1 VNALILVNIK
11 MTEKEIEQKFKADF
25 RELFPKLKDATAVP
39 MAALFKDS
47 SEVGKI
53 LDIVL
58 RLKVGDKPK
67 NLLCEVVSQRY
78 PKQLREKGLQ
88 LLEICQRGRKGYP
101 VIIAPYISELGREIC
116 KKIGVGFL
124 DLSGNAY
131 LDFDSFYME
140 IEGKPNRFKY
150 PSEPT
155 GLFNPK
161 AERILRFYLLKD
173 SEKQISGNSYRN
185 ITKEVGVSLGQL
197 SKVNKKLDEFGL
209 WLEQPEG
216 LRIID
221 KTKLLDLWR
230 ENYRSERNEV
240 LNLYSIMQLPQ
251 LEKQLAE
258 FCKTKKIQ
266 YALTLFS
273 GANRLAP
280 FTRYNVGTIYFSGD
294 VEELKRDLELKEV
307 PSGANLQI
315 LVPYDDGV
323 YYKAQEVD
331 SVKVANPVQI
341 YLDLYNYAGRG
352 KEQAEFLREKIIKF

>member
-1 VNALILVNIK
+1 

-25 RELFPKLKDATAVP
+25 RELFPKLKDATAIPVAKNSSKSEK
-39 MAALFKDS
+39 MA
-47 SEVGKI
+47 
-53 LDIVL
+53 DIIL
-58 RLKVGDKPK
+58 RLRVGDKTR
-67 NLLCEVVSQRY
+67 NLLCEVISQGY
-78 PKQLREKGLQ
+78 PKQLREKGLE
-88 LLEICQRGRKGYP
+88 LLEISQRGRKGYP
-101 VIIAPYISELGREIC
+101 VIIAPYVSELGREIC
-116 KKIGVGFL
+116 KKIGIGFL

-161 AERILRFYLLKD
+161 AERILRFYLVGGSQKEG
-173 SEKQISGNSYRN
+173 SVNSYRE
-185 ITKEVGVSLGQL
+185 IAKEVGVSLGQL

-209 WLEQPEG
+209 WLEQSKD
-216 LRIID
+216 LKTID
-221 KTKLLDLWR
+221 KTKLFDLWR

-240 LNLYSIMQLPQ
+240 LNLYSIMQVSQ
-251 LEKQLAE
+251 IEKQLAE
-258 FCKTKKIQ
+258 FCKRKKIQ
-266 YALTLFS
+266 CALTLFS

-280 FTRYNVGTIYFSGD
+280 FTRYNVATSYFGGD

-315 LVPYDDGV
+315 RVPYDDGV
-323 YYKAQEVD
+323 YYEAQEVD

-352 KEQAEFLREKIIKF
+352 REQAEFLRERIIKF

>member
-1 VNALILVNIK
+1 

-25 RELFPKLKDATAVP
+25 RELFPRIKDATAVP
-39 MAALFKDS
+39 VVVLSKVS
-47 SEVGKI
+47 PEVGKMI
-53 LDIVL
+53 DIML
-58 RLKVGDKPK
+58 RLKVGDKTK

-88 LLEICQRGRKGYP
+88 LLEISQRGTKGYP
-101 VIIAPYISELGREIC
+101 VIIAPYISELGREVC

-161 AERILRFYLLKD
+161 AERILRFYLLKG
-173 SEKQISGNSYRN
+173 SEKEGSGNSYRN

-216 LRIID
+216 LKIID
-221 KTKLLDLWR
+221 KTKLLDLWG

-240 LNLYSIMQLPQ
+240 LNLYSIMQASQ
-251 LEKQLAE
+251 IEKQLAE

-273 GANRLAP
+273 GANRFAP
-280 FTRYNVGTIYFSGD
+280 FTRYNVGTSYFSGD
-294 VEELKRDLELKEV
+294 VAELKRDLELKEV
-307 PSGANLQI
+307 TSGANLQI
-315 LVPYDDGV
+315 LVPYDEGV
-323 YYKAQEVD
+323 YYKVQEVD
-331 SVKVANPVQI
+331 SVRVANPIQI

-352 KEQAEFLREKIIKF
+352 REQAEFLRERIIKF

>member
-1 VNALILVNIK
+1 MNKK
-11 MTEKEIEQKFKADF
+11 MTEKEVEQKFKADF
-25 RELFPKLKDATAVP
+25 RELFPKLKDATALP
-39 MAALFKDS
+39 AAKNS
-47 SEVGKI
+47 SESGKTVDMI
-53 LDIVL
+53 L
-58 RLKVGDKPK
+58 RLRVGEKFK

-88 LLEICQRGRKGYP
+88 LLEISQQGRKGYP
-101 VIIAPYISELGREIC
+101 VIIAPYISELGREVC

-131 LDFDSFYME
+131 LDFDSFYLE

-155 GLFNPK
+155 GLFNRK
-161 AERILRFYLLKD
+161 AERILRFYLLRD
-173 SEKQISGNSYRN
+173 SEKEESVNSYRD
-185 ITKEVGVSLGQL
+185 IVKEVGVSLGQL
-197 SKVNKKLDEFGL
+197 TKVNKKLDEFGL
-209 WLEQPEG
+209 WLEQSKG

-230 ENYRSERNEV
+230 ESYRSERNKI
-240 LNLYSIMQLPQ
+240 LNFYSIMQVPQ
-251 LEKQLAE
+251 IEKQLAE
-258 FCKTKKIQ
+258 FCKTIRIA

-273 GANRLAP
+273 GSNRLAP
-280 FTRYNVGTIYFSGD
+280 FTRYNFATSYFSGD
-294 VEELKRDLELKEV
+294 IGLLKRELELKEV

-315 LVPYDDGV
+315 LVPYDEGV

-331 SVKVANPVQI
+331 SVRVVNPIQI

-352 KEQAEFLREKIIKF
+352 REQAEFLREKIVKF

>member
-1 VNALILVNIK
+1 
-11 MTEKEIEQKFKADF
+11 MTERELLQKFKADI
-25 RELFPKLKDATAVP
+25 RRLFPKLKDATSVP
-39 MAALFKDS
+39 VTVLSKDL
-47 SEVGKI
+47 SEGGKVV
-53 LDIVL
+53 DIIL
-58 RLKVGDKPK
+58 RLKVGHKTK

-78 PKQLREKGLQ
+78 PKQLREKGVQ
-88 LLEICQRGRKGYP
+88 LSEISQQGRKGYP

-116 KKIGVGFL
+116 KKIGIGFL

-140 IEGKPNRFKY
+140 IEGKPNKFKY

-161 AERILRFYLLKD
+161 TERILRFYLLKD
-173 SEKQISGNSYRN
+173 SGKKESANSYRN
-185 ITKEVGVSLGQL
+185 ITKEVRVSLGQL

-209 WLEQPEG
+209 WLEQPKG
-216 LRIID
+216 LKIID
-221 KTKLLDLWR
+221 RTKLLDLWR
-230 ENYRSERNEV
+230 DNYRSERNEV
-240 LNLYSIMQLPQ
+240 LNLYSIMQVPQ
-251 LEKQLAE
+251 IEKQLAE

-280 FTRYNVGTIYFSGD
+280 FTRYNMATSYFSGD
-294 VEELKRDLELKEV
+294 VEELKRNLEQKEV

-352 KEQAEFLREKIIKF
+352 REQAEFLREKIIKF

>member
-1 VNALILVNIK
+1 
-11 MTEKEIEQKFKADF
+11 MTEKEIERTFKADF
-25 RELFPKLKDATAVP
+25 RQLFPRLKDAAAVP
-39 MAALFKDS
+39 VAALPKDS
-47 SEVGKI
+47 SEVSKMI
-53 LDIVL
+53 DIIL

-88 LLEICQRGRKGYP
+88 LLEISQRGRKGYP
-101 VIIAPYISELGREIC
+101 VIIAPYVSELGREIC

-131 LDFDSFYME
+131 MDFDSFYME

-161 AERILRFYLLKD
+161 AERILRFYLLKA
-173 SEKQISGNSYRN
+173 SEEGGSGNTYRN
-185 ITKEVGVSLGQL
+185 IAKDVGVSLGQV

-209 WLEQPEG
+209 WLEQSEG
-216 LRIID
+216 SKIID

-230 ENYRSERNEV
+230 ENYRSERSGT
-240 LNLYSIMQLPQ
+240 LNLYSIMQVSQ
-251 LEKQLAE
+251 IEKQLAE
-258 FCKTKKIQ
+258 FCKTEKIQ

-280 FTRYNVGTIYFSGD
+280 FTRYNAATSYFSGD
-294 VEELKRDLELKEV
+294 VEELKRGLELKEV

-315 LVPYDDGV
+315 LLPYDDGV
-323 YYKAQEVD
+323 YYKTEEVD
-331 SVKVANPVQI
+331 SVKVTNPVQI
-341 YLDLYNYAGRG
+341 YLDLYKYAGRG
-352 KEQAEFLREKIIKF
+352 REQAEFLRERIIKF

>member
-1 VNALILVNIK
+1 MNAPILVNIK

-39 MAALFKDS
+39 VAALSKDS
-47 SEVGKI
+47 SEIGKMV
-53 LDIVL
+53 DIIL
-58 RLKVGDKPK
+58 RLKVGGKTK
-67 NLLCEVVSQRY
+67 NLLCEVVSQGY

-88 LLEICQRGRKGYP
+88 LLEINQRGRKGYP

-161 AERILRFYLLKD
+161 AERILRFYLLRD
-173 SEKQISGNSYRN
+173 SQKEVGVNSYRD
-185 ITKEVGVSLGQL
+185 IAKEVSVSLGQL

-216 LRIID
+216 LKIID

-240 LNLYSIMQLPQ
+240 LNLYSIMQVSQ
-251 LEKQLAE
+251 IEKQLAE

-266 YALTLFS
+266 CALTLFS

-280 FTRYNVGTIYFSGD
+280 FTRYNVATTYFSGD
-294 VEELKRDLELKEV
+294 LEELKRDLELKEV

-315 LVPYDDGV
+315 RVPYDEGV

-331 SVKVANPVQI
+331 SVRVANPIQI

-352 KEQAEFLREKIIKF
+352 REQAEFLRERIIKF

>member
-1 VNALILVNIK
+1 
-11 MTEKEIEQKFKADF
+11 MTEKEIGKKFKAEF
-25 RELFPKLKDATAVP
+25 RGLFPKLKDATALL
-39 MAALFKDS
+39 AAKNS
-47 SEVGKI
+47 SNSGRMV
-53 LDIVL
+53 DIIL
-58 RLKVGDKPK
+58 RLRVGDKNK

-78 PKQLREKGLQ
+78 PKQLREKGLE
-88 LLEICQRGRKGYP
+88 LLEISRQGRKGYP

-116 KKIGVGFL
+116 KKTGVGFL

-131 LDFDSFYME
+131 VDFDSFYME

-150 PSEPT
+150 PSEAT

-173 SEKQISGNSYRN
+173 PGKEVSGDSYRN

-216 LRIID
+216 LKIID
-221 KTKLLDLWR
+221 KMKLLDLWR

-240 LNLYSIMQLPQ
+240 LNLYSIMQVSQ
-251 LEKQLAE
+251 IEKQLVE

-280 FTRYNVGTIYFSGD
+280 FTRYNVATTYFSGD
-294 VEELKRDLELKEV
+294 LEELKRDLELKEV

-315 LVPYDDGV
+315 RVPYDEGV
-323 YYKAQEVD
+323 YYKAREVD
-331 SVKVANPVQI
+331 SVRVANPMQI

-352 KEQAEFLREKIIKF
+352 REQAEFLRERIIKF

>member
-1 VNALILVNIK
+1 
-11 MTEKEIEQKFKADF
+11 MTERELQQKFKANF
-25 RELFPKLKDATAVP
+25 RGLFPKLKEATSVSVT
-39 MAALFKDS
+39 ALSKDL
-47 SEVGKI
+47 SEGGKVV
-53 LDIVL
+53 DIIL
-58 RLKVGDKPK
+58 RLKVGDKTK

-78 PKQLREKGLQ
+78 PKQLREKGVQ
-88 LLEICQRGRKGYP
+88 LLEISQRGRKGYP

-116 KKIGVGFL
+116 KKIGIGFL

-140 IEGKPNRFKY
+140 IEGKPNKFKY

-161 AERILRFYLLKD
+161 AERILRFYLLKNSAKEE
-173 SEKQISGNSYRN
+173 SEDSYRN

-209 WLEQPEG
+209 WMEQPKG
-216 LRIID
+216 SRIID

-240 LNLYSIMQLPQ
+240 LNLYSIMQVPQ
-251 LEKQLAE
+251 VEKDLAE
-258 FCKTKKIQ
+258 FCKMKKIQ

-280 FTRYNVGTIYFSGD
+280 FTRYNMATSYFSGD
-294 VEELKRDLELKEV
+294 VEELKRGLELKEV
-307 PSGANLQI
+307 SSGANLQI
-315 LVPYDDGV
+315 QVPYDDGV

-331 SVKVANPVQI
+331 SVKVANPVQV

-352 KEQAEFLREKIIKF
+352 REQAEFLREKIIKF

>member
-1 VNALILVNIK
+1 
-11 MTEKEIEQKFKADF
+11 MTEKELEQKFKADF
-25 RELFPKLKDATAVP
+25 EELFPKLKSATVVPPAV
-39 MAALFKDS
+39 LTKDS
-47 SEVGKI
+47 AARGSMA
-53 LDIVL
+53 DIIL
-58 RLKVGDKPK
+58 RLRIGGKTR

-78 PKQLREKGLQ
+78 PKQLRERGLR
-88 LLEICQRGRKGYP
+88 LLEISQRGKKGYP

-161 AERILRFYLLKD
+161 AERILRFYLLRD
-173 SEKQISGNSYRN
+173 SQEEESTNSYRD
-185 ITKEVGVSLGQL
+185 IVKEVGVSLGQL

-209 WLEQPEG
+209 WLEQSKG
-216 LRIID
+216 SMIID
-221 KTKLLDLWR
+221 KKKLLDLWR
-230 ENYRSERNEV
+230 ENYRFERNRV
-240 LNLYSIMQLPQ
+240 LSFYSIMQVSQ
-251 LEKQLAE
+251 IEKQLAG
-258 FCKTKKIQ
+258 FCKANKIK

-280 FTRYNVGTIYFSGD
+280 FTRYNFATSYFSGD
-294 VEELKRDLELKEV
+294 VEQLKRDLDLKEV

-315 LVPYDDGV
+315 LMPYDEGV
-323 YYKAQEVD
+323 YYRDQKAD
-331 SVKVANPVQI
+331 SVRVVNPIQI

>member
-1 VNALILVNIK
+1 
-11 MTEKEIEQKFKADF
+11 MTEKELEQKFNANF
-25 RELFPKLKDATAVP
+25 RGLFPKLKEATSVSVT
-39 MAALFKDS
+39 ALSKDL
-47 SEVGKI
+47 SEGGKVV
-53 LDIVL
+53 DIIL
-58 RLKVGDKPK
+58 RLKVGDKTK

-78 PKQLREKGLQ
+78 PKQLREKGVQ
-88 LLEICQRGRKGYP
+88 LFEISQRGRKGYP

-116 KKIGVGFL
+116 KKIGIGFL

-140 IEGKPNRFKY
+140 IEGKPNKFKY

-173 SEKQISGNSYRN
+173 SAKEESGDSYRN

-209 WLEQPEG
+209 WMEQPKG

-221 KTKLLDLWR
+221 RTKLLDLWR

-240 LNLYSIMQLPQ
+240 LNLYSIMQVPQ
-251 LEKQLAE
+251 IEKELAE

-280 FTRYNVGTIYFSGD
+280 FTRYNMATSYFSGD
-294 VEELKRDLELKEV
+294 VEELKRGLGLKEV
-307 PSGANLQI
+307 SSGANLQI
-315 LVPYDDGV
+315 QVPYDDGV
-323 YYKAQEVD
+323 YYKAQEVY
-331 SVKVANPVQI
+331 SVKVANSVQV

-352 KEQAEFLREKIIKF
+352 REQAEFLREKIIKF

>member
-1 VNALILVNIK
+1 
-11 MTEKEIEQKFKADF
+11 MTEKEIQQKFKADF
-25 RELFPKLKDATAVP
+25 RELFPKLKDATAV
-39 MAALFKDS
+39 AALPKDS
-47 SEVGKI
+47 SEVGKMV
-53 LDIVL
+53 DIIL
-58 RLKVGDKPK
+58 RLKTGDKPK

-88 LLEICQRGRKGYP
+88 LLEISQGGRKGYP
-101 VIIAPYISELGREIC
+101 LIIAPYISELGREIC

-161 AERILRFYLLKD
+161 AERILRFYLLKN
-173 SEKQISGNSYRN
+173 SEKQVSGNSYRN

-209 WLEQPEG
+209 WLEKPEG
-216 LRIID
+216 LKTID

-230 ENYRSERNEV
+230 ENYRPERNEV
-240 LNLYSIMQLPQ
+240 LNLYSIMQVSQ
-251 LEKQLAE
+251 IEKQLAN

-280 FTRYNVGTIYFSGD
+280 FTRYNVATSYFSGD
-294 VEELKRDLELKEV
+294 VKELRRDLEVKEV

-315 LVPYDDGV
+315 LVPYDDGI
-323 YYKAQEVD
+323 YYKALEID
-331 SVKVANPVQI
+331 SAKVANPVQI
-341 YLDLYNYAGRG
+341 YLDLYNYPGRG
-352 KEQAEFLREKIIKF
+352 REQAEFLRERIIKF

>member
-1 VNALILVNIK
+1 MNIIFLVNIQ
-11 MTEKEIEQKFKADF
+11 MTEKEIEQEFKADF
-25 RELFPKLKDATAVP
+25 RDLFPKLKGATPVP
-39 MAALFKDS
+39 VASLPGDY
-47 SEVGKI
+47 SEVGKMI
-53 LDIVL
+53 DIIL

-67 NLLCEVVSQRY
+67 NVLCEVISQRY

-88 LLEICQRGRKGYP
+88 LLEISQQGKKGYP

-131 LDFDSFYME
+131 LDFESFYME

-173 SEKQISGNSYRN
+173 PEKGESGDSYRS
-185 ITKEVGVSLGQL
+185 ITKEVGVSLGQV

-209 WLEQPEG
+209 WSEQSG
-216 LRIID
+216 GAKIID

-230 ENYRSERNEV
+230 ENYRPERNEV
-240 LNLYSIMQLPQ
+240 LNPYSIMQVPQ
-251 LEKQLAE
+251 IEKQLAE
-258 FCKTKKIQ
+258 FCKTKKMQ

-280 FTRYNVGTIYFSGD
+280 FTRYNVATSYFTGD
-294 VEELKRDLELKEV
+294 IEELKKTLELKEV

-323 YYKAQEVD
+323 YYKAQEIAAI
-331 SVKVANPVQI
+331 KVANPIQI

-352 KEQAEFLREKIIKF
+352 REQAEFLRERVIKL

>member
-1 VNALILVNIK
+1 
-11 MTEKEIEQKFKADF
+11 MTERELLQKFKADF
-25 RELFPKLKDATAVP
+25 RGLFPKLKDATSVP
-39 MAALFKDS
+39 VTALSKDL
-47 SEVGKI
+47 SEGNKVV
-53 LDIVL
+53 DIIL
-58 RLKVGDKPK
+58 RLKVRDKTK

-78 PKQLREKGLQ
+78 PKQLREKGVQ
-88 LLEICQRGRKGYP
+88 LLEISQRGTKGYP

-116 KKIGVGFL
+116 KKIGIGFL

-131 LDFDSFYME
+131 LDFDFFYME
-140 IEGKPNRFKY
+140 IEGKPNKFKY

-173 SEKQISGNSYRN
+173 SAKEESVDSYRN
-185 ITKEVGVSLGQL
+185 ITKEVRVSLGQL

-209 WLEQPEG
+209 WMEQPEG

-230 ENYRSERNEV
+230 ENYRSERSKV
-240 LNLYSIMQLPQ
+240 LNLYSIMQVPQ
-251 LEKQLAE
+251 IEKQLAE

-280 FTRYNVGTIYFSGD
+280 FTRYNMATSYFSGD
-294 VEELKRDLELKEV
+294 VEELKRNLEQKEV

-352 KEQAEFLREKIIKF
+352 REQAEFLREKIIKF

>member
-1 VNALILVNIK
+1 
-11 MTEKEIEQKFKADF
+11 MTEKELEQKFKADF
-25 RELFPKLKDATAVP
+25 RGLFPKLKDAAPAPVTA
-39 MAALFKDS
+39 LYRDL
-47 SEVGKI
+47 SEGGKVV
-53 LDIVL
+53 DIIL
-58 RLKVGDKPK
+58 RLKVGDKTK

-78 PKQLREKGLQ
+78 PKQLREKGVQ
-88 LLEICQRGRKGYP
+88 LLEISQRGRKGYP

-116 KKIGVGFL
+116 KKIGIGFL

-140 IEGKPNRFKY
+140 IEGKPNKFKY

-173 SEKQISGNSYRN
+173 SVKEELGGSYRD
-185 ITKEVGVSLGQL
+185 ITKEVKVSLGQL

-209 WLEQPEG
+209 WMEQPKG

-230 ENYRSERNEV
+230 ENYRSERSEV
-240 LNLYSIMQLPQ
+240 LNLYSIMQVSQ
-251 LEKQLAE
+251 IEKQLAE
-258 FCKTKKIQ
+258 FCKTKKNQ

-280 FTRYNVGTIYFSGD
+280 FTRFNMATSYFSGD
-294 VEELKRDLELKEV
+294 VEELKRGLELKEV

-315 LVPYDDGV
+315 LVPYDEGV

-352 KEQAEFLREKIIKF
+352 REQADFLRERIIKF

>member
-1 VNALILVNIK
+1 MFGEHK
-11 MTEKEIEQKFKADF
+11 MTEKEIEHKFKADF
-25 RELFPKLKDATAVP
+25 RQLFPKLKNAIGVSG
-39 MAALFKDS
+39 AALSKDS
-47 SEVGKI
+47 SFGKM

-58 RLKVGDKPK
+58 RLNVGGKPK
-67 NLLCEVVSQRY
+67 NLLCEAISQRY

-88 LLEICQRGRKGYP
+88 LLEISQRGRKGYP
-101 VIIAPYISELGREIC
+101 VIITPYVSDLGREIC
-116 KKIGVGFL
+116 KRIGVGFL

-131 LDFDSFYME
+131 LDFDFFYME

-161 AERILRFYLLKD
+161 AERILRFYLLTA
-173 SEKQISGNSYRN
+173 SGEERSGDTYRN
-185 ITKEVGVSLGQL
+185 IAREVGVSLGQV
-197 SKVNKKLDEFGL
+197 SKVNKKLDEMGL
-209 WLEQPEG
+209 WLEQAKG
-216 LRIID
+216 SKIID

-230 ENYRSERNEV
+230 ENYRAERNEV
-240 LNLYSIMQLPQ
+240 INLYSMMQISQ
-251 LEKQLAE
+251 VEKQLAK
-258 FCKTKKIQ
+258 FCRTKKIQ

-280 FTRYNVGTIYFSGD
+280 FTRYNVAMSYFSGD
-294 VEELKRDLELKEV
+294 VEEVKRDLELKEV

-331 SVKVANPVQI
+331 AVEIANPLQI

-352 KEQAEFLREKIIKF
+352 REQAAFLRERIIKF